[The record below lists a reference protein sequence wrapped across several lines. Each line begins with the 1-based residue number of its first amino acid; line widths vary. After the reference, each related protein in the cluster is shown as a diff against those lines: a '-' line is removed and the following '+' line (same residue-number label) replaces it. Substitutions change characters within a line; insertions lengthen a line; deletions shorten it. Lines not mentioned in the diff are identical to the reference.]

1 MVTGAWPRSTP
12 STVMSAPGGSVLN
25 VTSRVSASGAA
36 STGTA
41 ATAAS
46 TTAGGGGGGST
57 AFSLRCLTT
66 SLPPNSATTVVTTA
80 AMTTATSATQ
90 IAILSGLF
98 ERSTG
103 LRRGPVILAR
113 SVDRVG
119 SSISA
124 LTSLSSSS
132 ALA

>member
-1 MVTGAWPRSTP
+1 M
-12 STVMSAPGGSVLN
+12 
-25 VTSRVSASGAA
+25 VSASGAA

-46 TTAGGGGGGST
+46 TITGGGTT

-80 AMTTATSATQ
+80 AITTATSATQ
-90 IAILSGLF
+90 VAILSGLLD
-98 ERSTG
+98 RTTD

-113 SVDRVG
+113 SVERVG

-124 LTSLSSSS
+124 LTSLSRSV

>member
-1 MVTGAWPRSTP
+1 MVIGAWPRSTP
-12 STVMSAPGGSVLN
+12 STWTSAPGGSVRN
-25 VTSRVSASGAA
+25 VTSMVSASGAA

-46 TTAGGGGGGST
+46 TTTGGGGTT

-90 IAILSGLF
+90 IAILSGLL
-98 ERSTG
+98 ERTTG

-124 LTSLSSSS
+124 LTSLSRSV